1 MSLRFGLGKNT
12 CPFLIFFLVLET
24 DGLTFT
30 RQTVLH
36 LAIKREP
43 TMERE
48 QKHIKTTNT
57 HTHTHARSEIIQKEK
72 MLYETEKKR
81 RNILICRTYTE
92 MAPKRQLL

>member
-57 HTHTHARSEIIQKEK
+57 HTHTREK
-72 MLYETEKKR
+72 RNHTER
-81 RNILICRTYTE
+81 EDAI
-92 MAPKRQLL
+92 